1 MNSLLTQESLN
12 TTILAVSAILI
23 AHGLIKVLSKI
34 QWPSG
39 ETIVGWQAKAIR
51 KFLPMLL
58 NVLRYL
64 FIFWVFGLQL
74 QSLLTQPGP
83 PTRADSAL
91 IAFWVFWANLLFV
104 IMMFDL
110 KLWKVDRLLDKG

>member
-1 MNSLLTQESLN
+1 M
-12 TTILAVSAILI
+12 
-23 AHGLIKVLSKI
+23 
-34 QWPSG
+34 
-39 ETIVGWQAKAIR
+39 R
-51 KFLPMLL
+51 FLPKLL